1 MFSKF
6 SLVLLIALVNS
17 GILSLPVED
26 FIPFGEDSGD
36 TIFFSNDDNTTSI
49 TVPQKFPFF
58 NRLYNTIHI
67 NNNGLLSFEAAVP
80 DYTPQDFPVKAP
92 EKKGVGAAFVA
103 PFWAD
108 VDTRPES
115 SVNKVYFRSTTNQS
129 ILDSIKAITD
139 KIQLPQ
145 SSCLLSSRFTPKWAL
160 VATWL
165 DVGYYELHTDK
176 LNTFQVVVTTDG
188 LFSFAIFNY
197 AKIEWVT
204 GDASQGNSGFG
215 GTPAIVGV
223 NAGDGVRFYKY
234 KHSLTDDVVKVV
246 NESNIGVPGQ
256 RVYRIDDT
264 SNVNVS
270 GDSNTG
276 LQLSGKC
283 DSGILCI
290 SPPRGFVHSGGVLTV
305 TGPST
310 FLLQAH
316 LNKLRMQFKG
326 SSEVLYTRCSFTLG
340 NSAIFC
346 PVPLF
351 SPTGTGVKNVTLL
364 IDDCEEGYT
373 AQYFVGTPT
382 VFVDGSLNVLDE
394 ECFKPL
400 DRTLLRS
407 SDKLCI
413 EWDAAKHLAT
423 DRIPELDGVTV
434 GVSVHF
440 TGSGVSYFEEGPM
453 TSGWG
458 TVDLVNN
465 FLTLDEYYSD
475 SKKAIIYPQLTS
487 TNSTHHNDPPPTLIF
502 VRVSAMMN
510 GIEVFASTPLLS
522 YVPAAFQGQSIDSL
536 ATRCENIKKLF
547 PIQSKSPPCPQNVNQ
562 AFFDTNLE
570 VDPGC
575 VEDSK
580 APFNC
585 YINPGA
591 KKCFRILQRSTNLYI
606 GQCCYGTNDA
616 LMIKKPGGGLILK
629 PAPRDTY
636 LDHFRKDLWPI
647 IVCCQNLKQPDK
659 ICNDFFNAYPDS
671 SSKGYKQPKV
681 GYLFG
686 DPHFRTFD
694 GLAYTFNGLGEY
706 TFVDANASQI
716 VLQVRT
722 ADASLANAATV
733 EEDSVF
739 KATVIS
745 AIAAQQKG
753 QDRLQVEFNERF
765 GVDVYV
771 NCDRISFLEDS
782 LQEFDGFTVS
792 HSLTKTANITFSSGV
807 ILSVT
812 GENEILNIRL
822 TMPASFKNLTK
833 GLLGTWN
840 DNTEDD
846 FLTPSSSIIPS
857 NSSEAEIFYQFGQL
871 WSVSDDD
878 TIFCYERI
886 NRSEI
891 VNSSFIPTFTTPEIS
906 ETIREQAMDLCGND
920 TECLFDVAI
929 TGSLDV
935 GKSTMENVM
944 EFTRR
949 IAESYPVVCDPPCQ
963 NEGECVLN
971 DTCSCTVE
979 YTGQHCESLVFKV
992 TDDKLSQSTVLTA
1005 PLLITEESRELFDGA
1020 DSIPLCYQVHGRP
1033 TRYFSLLSDACVSL
1047 NAKYDRQRGHISETV
1062 ITQVGILGID
1072 ENQTCIHIEVNAV
1085 GCQVKVDNESLNGN
1099 YRQNGVIVSKVS
1111 YGVRIILPNCEF
1123 RDVGITVRC
1132 SRLPSNGQ
1140 ERLELSLSRM
1150 LNFRSTSHG
1159 LIGQFWNIPAMIEE
1173 LSDPGYFGFTR
1184 LPRYKVTM
1192 RRGGRVHSFTAYY
1205 YELTWDREYSPCLY
1219 AGDGQGYPVIEGSY
1233 LEYRVDGLFSTAY
1246 KYSAFRSGFCSV

>member
-1 MFSKF
+1 
-6 SLVLLIALVNS
+6 
-17 GILSLPVED
+17 
-26 FIPFGEDSGD
+26 
-36 TIFFSNDDNTTSI
+36 
-49 TVPQKFPFF
+49 
-58 NRLYNTIHI
+58 
-67 NNNGLLSFEAAVP
+67 
-80 DYTPQDFPVKAP
+80 
-92 EKKGVGAAFVA
+92 
-103 PFWAD
+103 
-108 VDTRPES
+108 
-115 SVNKVYFRSTTNQS
+115 
-129 ILDSIKAITD
+129 
-139 KIQLPQ
+139 
-145 SSCLLSSRFTPKWAL
+145 
-160 VATWL
+160 
-165 DVGYYELHTDK
+165 
-176 LNTFQVVVTTDG
+176 VTTDG

-204 GDASQGNSGFG
+204 GDASQGNNGFG
-215 GTPAIVGV
+215 GIAAMVGV
-223 NAGDGVRFYKY
+223 NAGDGVRFIKY
-234 KHSLTDDVVKVV
+234 EHSLTDDVTKVV
-246 NESNIGVPGQ
+246 TATNVGVPGQ
-256 RVYRIDDT
+256 LVYRIDDDVKT
-264 SNVNVS
+264 ADPGNPFSADKCKSGELCVS
-270 GDSNTG
+270 PG
-276 LQLSGKC
+276 LGT
-283 DSGILCI
+283 
-290 SPPRGFVHSGGVLTV
+290 VHSGGVLTV
-305 TGPST
+305 GGPPSHI
-310 FLLQAH
+310 LLQNRNNIIMKFEGENEQ
-316 LNKLRMQFKG
+316 LETK
-326 SSEVLYTRCSFTLG
+326 CSFMSGDT
-340 NSAIFC
+340 NAYC

-351 SPTGTGVKNVTLL
+351 SPNGIGVKKLTLL
-364 IDDCEEGYT
+364 LGSCTTGYSGQYRVEE
-373 AQYFVGTPT
+373 PT
-382 VFVDGSLNVLDE
+382 IFVDGSLEVD
-394 ECFKPL
+394 KDGAPL
-400 DRTLLRS
+400 DTVLIRTTNKIS
-407 SDKLCI
+407 VK
-413 EWDAAKHLAT
+413 WDAVSDFAT
-423 DRIPELDGVTV
+423 DRIPSLKDVDV
-434 GVSVHF
+434 GIFVHF
-440 TGSGVSYFEEGPM
+440 TGDGVSYLEEEPTS

-458 TVDLVNN
+458 TIDIVNN
-465 FLTLDEYYSD
+465 FLTDNIYNIKDQE
-475 SKKAIIYPQLTS
+475 AIIFPELTPTDGDGI
-487 TNSTHHNDPPPTLIF
+487 TNPSASLIF
-502 VRVSAMMN
+502 IRITAMVN
-510 GIEVFASTPLLS
+510 GIEVFASTPIFS
-522 YVPAAFQGQSIDSL
+522 FRPEPSIMGQDATSKNPCDNFKNIDVITS
-536 ATRCENIKKLF
+536 T
-547 PIQSKSPPCPQNVNQ
+547 PPCPQNVNQ

>member
-1 MFSKF
+1 MLSTLQESAFVVTVILAF
-6 SLVLLIALVNS
+6 LISCQGVS
-17 GILSLPVED
+17 VDD
-26 FIPFGEDSGD
+26 FIPFGPSEGD
-36 TIFFSNDDNTTSI
+36 TIFFVNDDNTTSI
-49 TVPQKFPFF
+49 TIPLKFPFY
-58 NRLYNTIHI
+58 NRLYSTVHI

-80 DYTPQDFPVKAP
+80 DYTPMDFPVKAP

-108 VDTRPES
+108 VDTRPENS
-115 SVNKVYFRSTTNQS
+115 GSGVYFRTTEDQEILNTVRSITEKFKQS
-129 ILDSIKAITD
+129 GGSC
-139 KIQLPQ
+139 QLA
-145 SSCLLSSRFTPKWAL
+145 SKFDPKWAL
-160 VATWL
+160 IATWVN
-165 DVGYYELHTDK
+165 VGYYELHDDK
-176 LNTFQVVVTTDG
+176 LNTFQVVITTDG

-681 GYLFG
+681 GRLIG
-686 DPHFRTFD
+686 S
-694 GLAYTFNGLGEY
+694 YT
-706 TFVDANASQI
+706 DS
-716 VLQVRT
+716 
-722 ADASLANAATV
+722 
-733 EEDSVF
+733 EDSD
-739 KATVIS
+739 IS
-745 AIAAQQKG
+745 
-753 QDRLQVEFNERF
+753 
-765 GVDVYV
+765 
-771 NCDRISFLEDS
+771 
-782 LQEFDGFTVS
+782 
-792 HSLTKTANITFSSGV
+792 
-807 ILSVT
+807 
-812 GENEILNIRL
+812 
-822 TMPASFKNLTK
+822 NL
-833 GLLGTWN
+833 
-840 DNTEDD
+840 
-846 FLTPSSSIIPS
+846 
-857 NSSEAEIFYQFGQL
+857 
-871 WSVSDDD
+871 
-878 TIFCYERI
+878 
-886 NRSEI
+886 
-891 VNSSFIPTFTTPEIS
+891 
-906 ETIREQAMDLCGND
+906 
-920 TECLFDVAI
+920 
-929 TGSLDV
+929 
-935 GKSTMENVM
+935 
-944 EFTRR
+944 
-949 IAESYPVVCDPPCQ
+949 
-963 NEGECVLN
+963 
-971 DTCSCTVE
+971 
-979 YTGQHCESLVFKV
+979 
-992 TDDKLSQSTVLTA
+992 
-1005 PLLITEESRELFDGA
+1005 
-1020 DSIPLCYQVHGRP
+1020 
-1033 TRYFSLLSDACVSL
+1033 
-1047 NAKYDRQRGHISETV
+1047 
-1062 ITQVGILGID
+1062 
-1072 ENQTCIHIEVNAV
+1072 
-1085 GCQVKVDNESLNGN
+1085 
-1099 YRQNGVIVSKVS
+1099 
-1111 YGVRIILPNCEF
+1111 
-1123 RDVGITVRC
+1123 
-1132 SRLPSNGQ
+1132 
-1140 ERLELSLSRM
+1140 
-1150 LNFRSTSHG
+1150 
-1159 LIGQFWNIPAMIEE
+1159 
-1173 LSDPGYFGFTR
+1173 
-1184 LPRYKVTM
+1184 
-1192 RRGGRVHSFTAYY
+1192 
-1205 YELTWDREYSPCLY
+1205 
-1219 AGDGQGYPVIEGSY
+1219 
-1233 LEYRVDGLFSTAY
+1233 
-1246 KYSAFRSGFCSV
+1246 